1 MGMTTTTLTI
11 GHTDPIRVQ
20 NPTFPS
26 LPRSVKGLQDLV
38 GGLSNPSKMPGLS
51 YSLPAWR
58 CKVGGSLR
66 SVKGSVCSGCYA
78 MKGCYVFPVVK
89 EALERR
95 FAAIRAPYWT
105 AAFIALLRSKRNMRF
120 FRWHDSG
127 DLQSTAH
134 LQNIVTIAENVPSV
148 RFWMPTREYRI
159 LDTFEG
165 TIPSNLIIRVSAHM
179 VGSDAPSR
187 FRHTSVVLPKGTDS
201 IPGAFTCIAS
211 QQGNECYR
219 CRACWSSNASTIAYP
234 IH

>member
-1 MGMTTTTLTI
+1 MVMTNTTLTI
-11 GHTDPIRVQ
+11 GHSDPIRVQ
-20 NPTFPS
+20 DPTLPVPS
-26 LPRSVKGLQDLV
+26 RIRDLTAMV

-89 EALERR
+89 NALERR
-95 FAAIRAPYWT
+95 FRAIRDERWT
-105 AAFIALLRSKRNMRF
+105 AAMIALLRGKRKMRF

-127 DLQSTAH
+127 DLQSANH
-134 LQNIVTIAENVPSV
+134 LRNIVTIAENVPNV

-165 TIPSNLIIRVSAHM
+165 TIPSNLIVRVSAHM
-179 VGSDAPSR
+179 IGSDAPSR
-187 FRHTSVVLPKGTDS
+187 FSHTSVVLSKGTGS
-201 IPGAFTCIAS
+201 TPGAFTCPAS
-211 QQGNECYR
+211 KQGNECYR
-219 CRACWSSNASTIAYP
+219 CRACWSPNARTIAYP
-234 IH
+234 VH